1 MIKSG
6 DSMEDSLP
14 EKQGHFRYM
23 PDHFNGKPVICNHN
37 ASMTLQRS
45 LLGMILMFCLGC
57 NPDHRAPPAPV
68 AGFGSTPVID
78 GVFGVGEWDDAEVV
92 RAGDGKLFR
101 VKHDRI
107 NLYFAFD
114 YDGGNIYFD
123 RKKRIQILHASAQL
137 GTAEYSK
144 SGKGRQ
150 ALDKPFAWQLFGL
163 QNEPPTEMKA
173 KLAGFLAENG
183 WVASTGPLGNMA
195 QSEWAVSFKWLGI
208 QQKSKRV
215 VKTPSLYIFSVR
227 MRLSPLEQEAL
238 LALPLEER
246 RNVYPPLTWPGIPV
260 PNDSLNNGL
269 CPETI
274 SIDPS
279 GWGIVRVDFN

>member
-1 MIKSG
+1 
-6 DSMEDSLP
+6 
-14 EKQGHFRYM
+14 
-23 PDHFNGKPVICNHN
+23 
-37 ASMTLQRS
+37 
-45 LLGMILMFCLGC
+45 MILAFCLGC
-57 NPDHRAPPAPV
+57 NSDRQDQPPGPV

-78 GVFGVGEWDDAEVV
+78 GVFGAGEWDDAEVV
-92 RAGDGKLFR
+92 RAGDGLHFR

-114 YDGGNIYFD
+114 HDGGNLYFNK
-123 RKKRIQILHASAQL
+123 KKRIQVLHASAQL
-137 GTAEYSK
+137 GTAEFIK
-144 SGKGRQ
+144 SGKGKQ
-150 ALDKPFAWQLFGL
+150 TLDKPFEWQLFGL
-163 QNEPPTEMKA
+163 QNETPVEIKT

-208 QQKSKRV
+208 PEKSKRA
-215 VKTPSLYIFSVR
+215 VKTPGLYIFCAR
-227 MRLSPLEQEAL
+227 MRLSPQEQEAL

-246 RNVYPPLTWPGIPV
+246 RKVYPPLTWPEIPV

-274 SIDPS
+274 RIDPS
-279 GWGIVRVDFN
+279 GWGTVRIDLN